1 MTKPTLVA
9 IYARVSTGEQNP
21 EAQLLALRE
30 YAARRGFTQDPPR
43 YRLSPARPA
52 ASPARQEGQTRQIML
67 TELRQIILKVTMV
80 QRNSAYDFTCDTGP
94 AKH

>member
-1 MTKPTLVA
+1 MAKTGTEPLLGND
-9 IYARVSTGEQNP
+9 RLGGGFFDGFEDLSTRASPPGEQNP

-52 ASPARQEGQTRQIML
+52 ASPARQEGQTRI
-67 TELRQIILKVTMV
+67 R
-80 QRNSAYDFTCDTGP
+80 TGLGC
-94 AKH
+94 